1 MSLTPALASQL
12 QALRDRGVT
21 NPDEFAFLDAKAIA
35 ETIRWFDAQNGRVG
49 AGVLRIELR
58 NGGRK
63 PAALSLTQ
71 READYGRGIVEWLSE
86 NFPELCDPKWGPHPA
101 AVSAVIRLDFRDGKA
116 NRSKRGWGRE
126 IRGAVGEFDRRY
138 GGLQRTAGA

>member
-21 NPDEFAFLDAKAIA
+21 NPDEFASLDAEVIA
-35 ETIRWFDAQNGRVG
+35 ETVRWFDAQNGRVG

-63 PAALSLTQ
+63 PPGKPVLDA
-71 READYGRGIVEWLSE
+71 EAEYGRGIVAWLTE

-101 AVSAVIRLDFRDGKA
+101 AVAAVIRLDFRDGKA
-116 NRSKRGWGRE
+116 NRSKRAWGRE
-126 IRGAVGEFDRRY
+126 IRGAVAEFDRKFLS
-138 GGLQRTAGA
+138 GKAAA